1 MHILFASSEAAPFAK
16 TGGLGDVGGALPRA
30 LAELGCETTLILP
43 LYKTVRQGGF
53 DIRPLDIEFEITIG
67 DKTVKASLEE
77 TILPDSSVRV
87 VLVRQDDYFD
97 RDGLY
102 AEGTEDYPDN
112 SERFIF
118 FCRAVIEAAQTLGR
132 PVDVLHANDW
142 QTGLL
147 PALLQ
152 VKGRKYPVFENAVSV
167 MTIHNLAFQGIY
179 WHFDMKLTG
188 LDWEYFN
195 YHQMEYYGRLNLLKT
210 GVSFCDALTT
220 VSPQYSNEIQTEHFG
235 HGLDSLMRHRSE
247 HLSGILNG
255 IDVDVWDPETD
266 PELVANY
273 NVETALEG
281 KSACKADL
289 QRMLGLKEDPDA
301 LLIGAVGRLTH
312 QKGTDW
318 LADLIPAWCQGSNVQ
333 WVVLGTGDPQIER
346 LLHEAST
353 THPDRVAVRLEF
365 SESLAH
371 KIYAGSDLFCMPSR
385 FEPCGLSQ
393 LNSLRY
399 GTAPIVRCVGGLA
412 DTVVDTNEETLAS
425 GTANGFCFSEETYEA
440 CDATVRRAVET
451 FQDPELRRQLIS
463 NGMHLDYSWSK
474 SAQQYVALYQ
484 EVIQSRKSGE

>member
-30 LAELGCETTLILP
+30 LAELGCEVTLILP
-43 LYKTVRQGGF
+43 SYKAVRNGRF
-53 DIRPLDIEFEITIG
+53 EIRPLDIEFEITIG

-77 TILPDSSVRV
+77 ATLPDSSVRV

-97 RDGLY
+97 RNGLY
-102 AEGTEDYPDN
+102 AEGTDDYPDN

-118 FCRAVIEAAQTLGR
+118 FCRAVIEAGKALGR

-152 VKGRKYPVFENAVSV
+152 VKGRKHPVFENAVSV
-167 MTIHNLAFQGIY
+167 MTIHNLAFQGIF

-210 GVSFCDALTT
+210 GISFCDALTT
-220 VSPQYSNEIQTEHFG
+220 VSPRYSQEIQTEHFG
-235 HGLDSLMRHRSE
+235 HGLDSLMRHRSDR
-247 HLSGILNG
+247 LAGILNG
-255 IDVDVWDPETD
+255 IDIDVWNPETD
-266 PELVANY
+266 PDLVANY
-273 NVETALEG
+273 SAENALDG
-281 KSACKADL
+281 KAACKAEL
-289 QRMLGLKEDPDA
+289 QRTLGLEEDPNA
-301 LLIGAVGRLTH
+301 IIIGAVGRLTY
-312 QKGTDW
+312 QKGADW
-318 LADLIPAWCQGSNVQ
+318 LADLIPAWCETSSVQ

-346 LLHEAST
+346 PLREASRA
-353 THPDRVAVRLEF
+353 HPNRAAVRLEF
-365 SESLAH
+365 SEQLAH

-412 DTVVDTNEETLAS
+412 DTVVDTNEKTLAVE
-425 GTANGFCFSEETYEA
+425 TANGFCFADECSESL
-440 CDATVRRAVET
+440 DATIRRAIET
-451 FQDPELRRQLIS
+451 FQDPEIRRRLID
-463 NGMHLDYSWSK
+463 NGMRLDYSWSK
-474 SAQQYVALYQ
+474 SAQQYVVLY
-484 EVIQSRKSGE
+484 EEAIQRRKNEG